1 MDQAERQWLKQRA
14 MNVLGHELR
23 TPAST
28 VRGLAEALALA
39 DDGSE
44 DVAGNVDPPTR
55 AEIVA
60 ALVRNARRLETLV
73 DDLLTATDIA
83 TALPVGPR
91 EPVDVAEEFVTQWGE
106 EPGMFVQGRGV
117 AMARRSSLTRIVGAI
132 VDNARLYGERPVT
145 VTVDQADH
153 VFARVASPGTV
164 LPDTDI
170 RFALEPFWR
179 GERAVTTAPGLGIGL
194 TVAATLAS
202 HERGRLW
209 VEALAG
215 GGVLTVVEL
224 PAK

>member
-23 TPAST
+23 TPTST
-28 VRGLAEALALA
+28 VRGLAEALA
-39 DDGSE
+39 GE
-44 DVAGNVDPPTR
+44 VDPATR

-60 ALVRNARRLETLV
+60 ALVRNTRRLETLV

-83 TALPVGPR
+83 TALPVGPS
-91 EPVDVAEEFVTQWGE
+91 EPVDIAAEFVSHWGD
-106 EPGMFVQGRGV
+106 EPGLFVEGKGK
-117 AMARRSSLTRIVGAI
+117 ALARRSSVERIVAAV
-132 VDNARLYGERPVT
+132 VDNARTYGERPVT
-145 VTVDQADH
+145 VTVNQTDR
-153 VFARVASPGTV
+153 VFARIASPGPV

-170 RFALEPFWR
+170 RFAIEPFWR

-194 TVAATLAS
+194 TVAATLAT

-215 GGVLTVVEL
+215 GGILTVVEL
-224 PAK
+224 PAP

>member
-23 TPAST
+23 TPTST
-28 VRGLAEALALA
+28 VRGLAEALAA
-39 DDGSE
+39 
-44 DVAGNVDPPTR
+44 N
-55 AEIVA
+55 AEPAKRDEMLA

-83 TALPVGPR
+83 TALPVGPS
-91 EPVDVAEEFVTQWGE
+91 EEVDVVAEFVAQWGE
-106 EPGMFVQGRGV
+106 EPGLFVEGGGV
-117 AMARRSSLTRIVGAI
+117 AIARRASVTRIVGAI
-132 VDNARLYGERPVT
+132 IDNARVYGERPVT
-145 VTVDQADH
+145 VSVDQTDQ
-153 VFARVASPGTV
+153 VYARIASPGAV

-194 TVAATLAS
+194 TVAATLAT

-215 GGVLTVVEL
+215 GGVTTVLEL